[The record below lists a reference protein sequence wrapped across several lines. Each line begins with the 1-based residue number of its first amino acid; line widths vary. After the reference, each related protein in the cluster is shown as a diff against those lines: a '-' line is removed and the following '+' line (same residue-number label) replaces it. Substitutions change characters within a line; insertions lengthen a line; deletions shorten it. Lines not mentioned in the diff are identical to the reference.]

1 MRTNGII
8 LVPVDLSDASVA
20 ALEFGRSMAR
30 AYDARLFVLYV
41 VDDVP
46 AIWGL
51 RWPASRREKVPTTGE
66 VEEQVRL
73 WLGTLG
79 LGIEDADVMV
89 TAGGAGA
96 EVVRVARELPA
107 DAVVLATHGNTG
119 IQARFL
125 GGTAYQVLRGVRC
138 PVVSV
143 KPPGFGAM
151 LVRMWDGVQLF
162 GDKEENAKR
171 LGRASA
177 FPPKLLLHP
186 TDFSEASHHATMLAG
201 SMAGQMGAA
210 LSVLHVSRGEEDVDA
225 RMQALA
231 LQAEAMGATPP
242 RLVCRRGDPASEILR
257 EAVDG
262 GADLVVMGSEGI
274 GGLSVLSLGSTAA
287 RVVRQASCPVVTLRA
302 DTSLQEIDRAF
313 RKVYASLSVAALR
326 TPDEE
331 ELGVDGLFRPQGSD
345 LYLGYYTRAGFVH
358 VLEQYGIL
366 GALRDRGYEVAVSF
380 DLTDPFEHVLRIH
393 ESGMEDRDHLLIEL
407 ALRPSVIELPG
418 QKGGEAKRF
427 EVLLALWLCMQHPRG
442 TFSGRKP
449 PMPDQAYPG
458 LGLAREMLELLV
470 LMVERLG
477 KQALVNRPMHLHNAR
492 YYHHKF
498 RFLDPRMEGR
508 LAAILRDTADVSLAD
523 ASWAVQLGCLM
534 NVNTG
539 EPLRWEGK
547 EQVFPMCEALQAY
560 FDDPAY
566 RREVWTTAIEERY
579 EIDWVQFKERAS
591 RPPTPA

>member
-8 LVPVDLSDASVA
+8 LVPVDLSEASVA
-20 ALEFGRSMAR
+20 ALEFGRSMAK
-30 AYDARLFVLYV
+30 AYDARLFILYV

-51 RWPASRREKVPTTGE
+51 RWPPSRREKVPTTGE
-66 VEEQVRL
+66 VEEQVHL

-79 LGIEDADVMV
+79 LGLEDADVIV

-151 LVRMWDGVQLF
+151 LLRMWDGVQLF

-171 LGRASA
+171 LERASV

-210 LSVLHVSRGEEDVDA
+210 LSVLHVSRGDEDVDA

-231 LQAEAMGATPP
+231 LQAEAMGASPP
-242 RLVCRRGDPASEILR
+242 RIVCRRGDPASEILR
-257 EAVDG
+257 EAVEG
-262 GADLVVMGSEGI
+262 SADLVIMGSEGI

-326 TPDEE
+326 TPDEDD
-331 ELGVDGLFRPQGSD
+331 LGVDGLFRSQGSD

-366 GALRDRGYEVAVSF
+366 AALRDRGYDAAVSF
-380 DLTDPFEHVLRIH
+380 DLTDSFEHVLRIH

-427 EVLLALWLCMQHPRG
+427 DVLLALWLCMQHPRG
-442 TFSGRKP
+442 TFSARKP

>member
-1 MRTNGII
+1 M
-8 LVPVDLSDASVA
+8 
-20 ALEFGRSMAR
+20 
-30 AYDARLFVLYV
+30 
-41 VDDVP
+41 
-46 AIWGL
+46 
-51 RWPASRREKVPTTGE
+51 
-66 VEEQVRL
+66 
-73 WLGTLG
+73 
-79 LGIEDADVMV
+79 
-89 TAGGAGA
+89 
-96 EVVRVARELPA
+96 
-107 DAVVLATHGNTG
+107 
-119 IQARFL
+119 
-125 GGTAYQVLRGVRC
+125 
-138 PVVSV
+138 VSV
-143 KPPGFGAM
+143 RPPGFGAM
-151 LVRMWDGVQLF
+151 LLRMWDGVQLF

-171 LGRASA
+171 LERAPA

-225 RMQALA
+225 RMQALG
-231 LQAEAMGATPP
+231 LQAEAMGASPP

-257 EAVDG
+257 EAVEG
-262 GADLVVMGSEGI
+262 SADLVVMGSEGI

-302 DTSLQEIDRAF
+302 DTGLQEIDRAF

-326 TPDEE
+326 TPDEDD
-331 ELGVDGLFRPQGSD
+331 LGVDGLFRSQGSD
-345 LYLGYYTRAGFVH
+345 LYLGYYTRAGFVY

-366 GALRDRGYEVAVSF
+366 TALRDRGYDVAVSF

-427 EVLLALWLCMQHPRG
+427 EVLVALWLCMQHPRG
-442 TFSGRKP
+442 TFSARKP

-458 LGLAREMLELLV
+458 LGLAREILELLV